1 MTETLKRIDTME
13 KELKTELTR
22 DEVLKLLEVFNTV
35 DAMIDDTM
43 EMMDVRLSQLSDV
56 RDKCYSLQHMFDFR
70 PATGED
76 GNPKHWLAKVMPDD
90 PNAWYYKGD

>member
-1 MTETLKRIDTME
+1 ME

-35 DAMIDDTM
+35 DAMVDDTM

-70 PATGED
+70 PVIGED
-76 GNPKHWLAKVMPDD
+76 GNPRHYVPKVMPDD
-90 PNAWYYKGD
+90 PNAWYYKGDS